1 MIASHMRKHHQVR
14 VLYAEDDSTLNLA
27 LTHVTDRKDN
37 IKVEEHSRNIMDDV
51 MNGTAANDSINSTKV
66 EKVDEINEDMKRENI
81 NRNQRHLEKIILQT

>member
-1 MIASHMRKHHQVR
+1 MIASHMRKHHQVK

-37 IKVEEHSRNIMDDV
+37 IKVEDHSKNIMDDV